1 MRTRTRN
8 TTVGL
13 DVILALENAILQA
26 DLQMCRSILQEIAV
40 DYGEDVLI
48 SQVIEPVLIDLGAL
62 LKCQEVSLAQSDQIF
77 MIIDD
82 LLHLYQSTSQSGK
95 SDKKSDPCQA
105 RHQDDCHQ
113 PCRRIVSTGQR

>member
-13 DVILALENAILQA
+13 NVILALENAILQA

-40 DYGEDVLI
+40 GYGEDALI
-48 SQVIEPVLIDLGAL
+48 SQMIEPVLIDLGAL

-82 LLHLYQSTSQSGK
+82 LLHLYPSTSQNGKVRQEKVPSSG
-95 SDKKSDPCQA
+95 A
-105 RHQDDCHQ
+105 
-113 PCRRIVSTGQR
+113 TLG